1 MARQKPNINL
11 TSKMGND
18 IIKNL
23 ANDVFDIMWMSTH
36 TPDLVELDGLNFI
49 LTLQNKKFVFDPL
62 DVDNLSDYIDIYL
75 QGIRMEY
82 NTYSVELTDTD
93 LVIRFNQRVTR
104 RPDLIN
110 QTHFVIKGK
119 IINR

>member
-36 TPDLVELDGLNFI
+36 TPDLVELDTDKFI
-49 LTLQNKKFVFDPL
+49 LTLQNKKFIFDPL
-62 DVDNLSDYIDIYL
+62 DVDTLADYVDVYL
-75 QGIRMEY
+75 QGIRIEY
-82 NTYSVELTDTD
+82 ETYSVEQTDTD
-93 LVIRFNQRVTR
+93 LVIRFNKKITR